1 MKATIHHSS
10 GDFNIDFS
18 KPIDISIH
26 TSDSSA
32 CSKAWYVDPIR
43 IEPVMTE
50 QFTGSVK
57 AGGTVNFR
65 NIFFN
70 PHGNT
75 THTECVGHIAE
86 EVYNLQEHLTT
97 FLFKAQVITIEPLIY
112 QGEESE
118 WRKKGDLIIQLEQL
132 KNKLEKNIEA
142 VIIRTSPNDDSKIT
156 KQWSSSNW
164 PYMDQEA
171 AAYIAKSGIKHL
183 LIDLPSVDRE
193 FDGGK
198 MLSHRAFWNYPKDI
212 RFDATITEMIYLENV
227 INDGIFFLSL
237 QPSSF
242 VNDAAPCKP
251 VIYATK

>member
-26 TSDSSA
+26 TTDSSA

-97 FLFKAQVITIEPLIY
+97 YLFKAQVITIEPLKY
-112 QGEESE
+112 EGTESE
-118 WRKKGDLIIQLEQL
+118 WRKKGDLIVQLEQL
-132 KNKLEKNIEA
+132 SNKLDKSIEA
-142 VIIRTSPNDDSKIT
+142 IIIRTLPNDDSKKT
-156 KQWSSSNW
+156 RQWSSSNW
-164 PYMDQEA
+164 PYMDEKA
-171 AAYIAKSGIKHL
+171 TRYLANLGIKHL

-193 FDGGK
+193 FDGGM
-198 MLSHRAFWNYPKDI
+198 MLSHRSFWNYPEET
-212 RFDATITEMIYLENV
+212 RFNATISEMIYVKNE
-227 INDGIFFLSL
+227 IKDGIYFLSL

-251 VIYATK
+251 VLYATK